1 METVLAVDA
10 MLVAWLNQGVGA
22 SAFLDRCVS
31 AVVSDYFIPLTMC
44 FWMLGLWF
52 RGEEIDTRGRNQRG
66 VLAAAIGL
74 GFANLVVLIV
84 NQYLFRERPFVSME
98 LANLLYEPTDSSF
111 PANPAAVAFAA
122 AAAIWLVNRRAGVVL
137 FGLASVWCLV
147 RVYSGLFYPS
157 DILAGAL
164 IGAAMACLITA
175 GMRRIEP
182 APGWVLAGARFFH
195 LA

>member
-10 MLVAWLNQGVGA
+10 MIAAWLNQGIGRSALLDGLA
-22 SAFLDRCVS
+22 SVA
-31 AVVSDYFIPLTMC
+31 VSDYFIPLTMC

-52 RGEEIDTRGRNQRG
+52 RGEGPQTRGHHQRA
-66 VLAAAIGL
+66 VLAAAISL
-74 GFANLVVLIV
+74 GFANLVVLIL

-122 AAAIWLVNRRAGVVL
+122 ATAIWLANRGA
-137 FGLASVWCLV
+137 GLALLGLGAAWCLA
-147 RVYSGLFYPS
+147 RVASGLFYPT

-164 IGAAMACLITA
+164 IGSGMAWLITV

-182 APGWVLAGARFFH
+182 MPTWVLAGARFFH